1 MKKKLF
7 IVTATLAACC
17 AFGFASCKKDDN
29 KPEAKEYTITFL
41 VGGGED
47 DIVYTLKAGDGIT
60 APAAPERDY
69 YAFEGWYSDASLTIP
84 YEFGTMP
91 DADVTVYAKWAA
103 QKRVR
108 FYFFANGGDFGT
120 ENGNKIVITILLPFS
135 VPKSPPFAKK

>member
-47 DIVYTLKAGDGIT
+47 DIVYTL
-60 APAAPERDY
+60 
-69 YAFEGWYSDASLTIP
+69 
-84 YEFGTMP
+84 
-91 DADVTVYAKWAA
+91 
-103 QKRVR
+103 
-108 FYFFANGGDFGT
+108 
-120 ENGNKIVITILLPFS
+120 
-135 VPKSPPFAKK
+135 